1 MTALIEQSWNLTL
14 FLNLIAYKIL
24 DMFYLLL
31 LCI

>member
-14 FLNLIAYKIL
+14 FLKLIAYKIL